1 MMPWTEF
8 LAAQGAR
15 FEGEAVHAF
24 GDGAGELAAA
34 RDGAIVCDLAPLGSL
49 SVSGPEAAS
58 FLHGQLTSD
67 VVALARGAWQYSAW
81 CSPKGRMLAN
91 FVVRRTL
98 ADRFEMLFS
107 RSLLETIRKRLG
119 MFLLRSKATIGD
131 ASAASVRLGVGG
143 PSAVEAVR
151 AVLGEVPKDRQSA
164 EFDGVTM
171 VSLPGQ
177 RLVAWV
183 DPERAADIW
192 NRLSGVARPA
202 GFPAWEWLTIRAGVP
217 VITAS
222 TSDHYVPQMA
232 NWDALGGVSFDKGC
246 YSGQEIVARM
256 HYLGRLK
263 ERLVLAHVDSS
274 PPAAGE
280 RLFSDAFG
288 DQACGSIVNAAPA
301 PGEGCDLLAVL
312 QLAAR
317 GHGVRV
323 GSHNGPSLEMLAF
336 PYPVPEAAP
345 PRGRIA

>member
-1 MMPWTEF
+1 MTPWTKF
-8 LAAQGAR
+8 LAAQGAQ
-15 FEGEAVHAF
+15 FEAETVDTF
-24 GDGAGELAAA
+24 GDGGSELAAA

-49 SVSGPEAAS
+49 SVSGPDAAS

-67 VVALARGAWQYSAW
+67 VLALARGEWQYAAW

-98 ADRFEMLFS
+98 AERFEMLFS

-119 MFLLRSKATIGD
+119 MFLLRSKATIDD
-131 ASAASVRLGVGG
+131 ASATSVRLGIGG

-164 EFDGVTM
+164 EFDGATM
-171 VSLPGQ
+171 VSLPGR
-177 RLVAWV
+177 RLVLWV
-183 DPERAADIW
+183 DPRRVAEIW
-192 NRLSGVARPA
+192 NRLSGVARPV

-217 VITAS
+217 LITAS

-232 NWDALGGVSFDKGC
+232 NWDALDGVSFDKGC

-256 HYLGRLK
+256 QYLGRLK
-263 ERLVLAHVDSS
+263 ERLVLAHVDAS

-288 DQACGSIVNAAPA
+288 DQACGSVVNAALA
-301 PGEGCDLLAVL
+301 PGGGCDLLAVL

-317 GHGVRV
+317 GTDVRI
-323 GSHNGPSLEMLAF
+323 GSHNGASLRMLAF